1 MDITV
6 SRALSAYAKTPA
18 PSSGPASGQP
28 EAGGFADFMA
38 EAARTGI
45 ETLQASETA
54 SVQAALGK
62 ADAQSV
68 VEAVAAAEITL
79 QTVTAV
85 RDRVV
90 EAYQDLIRMPI

>member
-1 MDITV
+1 MDIPV
-6 SRALSAYAKTPA
+6 SRALAGYAKA
-18 PSSGPASGQP
+18 PSAAPASAGGDKEQ
-28 EAGGFADFMA
+28 GGFAGFMA
-38 EAARTGI
+38 DAARTGI
-45 ETLQASETA
+45 ETLQASEA
-54 SVQAALGK
+54 MSVQAALGT

-68 VEAVAAAEITL
+68 VEAVAAAELTL